1 MQVVFID
8 LGTSEVSSSEVKK
21 AAEVRQLERIF
32 TERMR
37 RTQESVVGG
46 CAKRR

>member
-1 MQVVFID
+1 MPQQGARGVQ
-8 LGTSEVSSSEVKK
+8 

-37 RTQESVVGG
+37 RTQESVMGG

>member
-8 LGTSEVSSSEVKK
+8 LGNSEVSSSEVKK

-32 TERMR
+32 MERMR
-37 RTQESVVGG
+37 QESAPAGSTGG
-46 CAKRR
+46 ASG